1 MHNSASYEEKIR
13 AYESAREALIV
24 AAEELRNESD
34 GFEYITHT
42 RSYGTLTVDK
52 HVNSY
57 TVKEL
62 CDKYYGDNGF
72 VDVYTNN
79 PDSGICTEGRMVVVP
94 QEELD
99 QYIVDEI
106 SQSEAL
112 SNWIMKFA
120 K

>member
-1 MHNSASYEEKIR
+1 
-13 AYESAREALIV
+13 
-24 AAEELRNESD
+24 
-34 GFEYITHT
+34 
-42 RSYGTLTVDK
+42 
-52 HVNSY
+52 
-57 TVKEL
+57 
-62 CDKYYGDNGF
+62 
-72 VDVYTNN
+72 
-79 PDSGICTEGRMVVVP
+79 MVVVP